1 MSRPRSREPCCRQDV
16 QYEDVSRSKDPD
28 VSVVPPGEDTGT
40 VISADG
46 TRIGYRRLGTGPALI
61 LVHGAAQTSE
71 NLVTMAKVLS
81 DQFTLFVPDRRGR
94 GMSGPCGDEHG
105 IAKEVEDL
113 EALLA
118 ESGAHYVFALSAGA
132 VIALEAAL
140 SSSEIERL
148 ALYEPPLSF
157 DGVSQMSWAPRYER
171 ELQQG
176 ELAAAFVTVI
186 RGTSDRTATRYLPR
200 FLLMWGIGRAIKEA
214 ETKQLPPGAISLSEV
229 IPTIRYDVL
238 TVTQAAGSLDRYAT
252 LGCELLLLGGEKSNR
267 KLAVA
272 LDGLSEVL
280 PSARRITLHGVGHT
294 AADNHGKPELV
305 AAELRSFFS

>member
-1 MSRPRSREPCCRQDV
+1 M
-16 QYEDVSRSKDPD
+16 
-28 VSVVPPGEDTGT
+28 SVVPPGEDTGT

-214 ETKQLPPGAISLSEV
+214 ETKQLPPGAISLSE
-229 IPTIRYDVL
+229 
-238 TVTQAAGSLDRYAT
+238 
-252 LGCELLLLGGEKSNR
+252 LLLLGGEKSNR